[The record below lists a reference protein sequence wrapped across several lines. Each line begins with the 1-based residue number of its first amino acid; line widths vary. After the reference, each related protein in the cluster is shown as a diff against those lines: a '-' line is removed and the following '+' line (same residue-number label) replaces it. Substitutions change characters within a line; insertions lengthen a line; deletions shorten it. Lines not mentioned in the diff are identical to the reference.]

1 MADPV
6 TALLSFPPAKG
17 TKISAKEYD
26 IEITTYV
33 RELLQISPTTWTK
46 PIDKKNVLDLLDP
59 SVNSIPY
66 LFALNAQLK
75 AAGPNEQE
83 QLVFLVGRAN
93 EFLSSFDPIQVR
105 YEGAQWHS
113 LVDILLR
120 LHESQGTQDIT
131 PIVSAILRLDP
142 TAGTFTTLHLRIV
155 RLALAAGIPSQ
166 ALPILDKDVYAYPQN
181 VAKNI
186 PEDLLSEN
194 VEFSNSY
201 INNRSGFT
209 AKVVPEFVLEYYLLG
224 AQIYLAL
231 GRFARA
237 RLFLEYI
244 LLTPSAQHAVS
255 AFQMEA
261 YKKWV
266 LLGLLAEGRTY
277 GVPRT
282 IDQSILKTV
291 RSLSKAYD
299 ALAEDFEKRDWK
311 KFQAELDKGSK
322 EWQED
327 GNYRLVTEAA
337 QALLRYRVLDQ
348 RKTFAALPVTRLASI
363 LGMSVDAVLELLV
376 SMASLGRLP
385 ATVSSSDASAVLRFH
400 TEDDSAAAES
410 LETQTARI
418 QALIAYIQDAD
429 RRLQLT
435 REYVDNQKRLKRSGG
450 PDGDLADAMDL
461 TYDIQNAAE
470 DEVGDEDIMD

>member
-1 MADPV
+1 MAESIA
-6 TALLSFPPAKG
+6 ALLSFPPAKG
-17 TKISAKEYD
+17 TKISPKEYD
-26 IEITTYV
+26 T
-33 RELLQISPTTWTK
+33 QISTYTRALNQIPSTTWTK
-46 PIDKKNVLDLLDP
+46 SVDKKNVLDLLDP
-59 SVNSIPY
+59 SVNSLPY

-75 AAGPNEQE
+75 AADTNEQE

-93 EFLSSFDPIQVR
+93 EFLNSFDPIQVR
-105 YEGAQWHS
+105 YEGAQWYS
-113 LVDILLR
+113 LLETLVR
-120 LHESQGTQDIT
+120 LHEGQGTQDIT

-166 ALPILDKDVYAYPQN
+166 ALPILDKDIYAYPQN
-181 VAKNI
+181 LAKNV
-186 PEDLLSEN
+186 PEDLLSDTI
-194 VEFSNSY
+194 EFSNSF

-209 AKVVPEFVLEYYLLG
+209 LKVLPEFILEYYLLG
-224 AQIYLAL
+224 AQVYLAL

-244 LLTPSAQHAVS
+244 LLTPSVQHAVS
-255 AFQMEA
+255 AFQAEA

-282 IDQSILKTV
+282 MDQSVLKSV

-311 KFQAELDKGSK
+311 KFQAEADKGDR

-327 GNYRLVTEAA
+327 GNHRLVTEAA

-348 RKTFAALPVTRLASI
+348 RKTFAALPVTRLAGI
-363 LGMSVDAVLELLV
+363 LELSVDAVLELLV
-376 SMASLGRLP
+376 GMASLGRLP
-385 ATVSSSDASAVLRFH
+385 ATVSSPDANAVLRFH
-400 TEDDSAAAES
+400 TEDDSTAAES

-418 QALIAYIQDAD
+418 QALIAYVKDAD

-461 TYDIQNAAE
+461 TYDIQNPVE
-470 DEVGDEDIMD
+470 DEVGDEDIME